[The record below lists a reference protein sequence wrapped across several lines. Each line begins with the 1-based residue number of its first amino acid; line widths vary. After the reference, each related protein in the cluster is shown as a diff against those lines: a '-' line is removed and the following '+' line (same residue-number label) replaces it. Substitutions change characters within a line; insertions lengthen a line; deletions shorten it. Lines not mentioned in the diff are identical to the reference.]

1 MEQLNKVELIGTV
14 GSVYV
19 KEFGTAKVANFSVAT
34 NYCYKSS
41 QGEPVIETTW
51 HRVIAWD
58 SPDNA
63 DAFRLSKGDQVH
75 VIGRLRIQR
84 YTGADGVERSMV
96 EVVAGRV
103 NAYLFRF

>member
-19 KEFGTAKVANFSVAT
+19 KEFGTTKVANFSVAT

-41 QGEPVIETTW
+41 QDEPVIETTW
-51 HRVIAWD
+51 HRVTAWD
-58 SPDNA
+58 SPYNA
-63 DAFRLSKGDQVH
+63 DAFRIGKRDKVH
-75 VIGRLRIQR
+75 IIGRLRVQR

-96 EVVAGRV
+96 EVVAGKV
-103 NAYLFRF
+103 ESVT

>member
-1 MEQLNKVELIGTV
+1 MEQFNKVELIGTV

-19 KEFGTAKVANFSVAT
+19 KEFGTTKVANFSVAT

-41 QGEPVIETTW
+41 QGELVIETTW

-63 DAFRLSKGDQVH
+63 DAFRISKGDQVH
-75 VIGRLRIQR
+75 VIGRLRVQK
-84 YTGADGVERSMV
+84 YTGADGMERQAVEIIASKVKMMTD
-96 EVVAGRV
+96 
-103 NAYLFRF
+103 